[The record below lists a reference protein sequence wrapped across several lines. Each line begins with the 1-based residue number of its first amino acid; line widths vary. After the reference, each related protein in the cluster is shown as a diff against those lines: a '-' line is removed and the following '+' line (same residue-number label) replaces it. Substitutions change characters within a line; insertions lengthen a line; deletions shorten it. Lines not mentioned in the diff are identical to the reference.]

1 MGETDYGIN
10 IVKQVAEESWASGK
24 IEVIKIFETPLNFLI
39 NNSTAMYNV
48 VSTVGII
55 LMVVFFMISL
65 QDVVMDKNFNVE
77 ILFRNFMKLIIGV
90 AIVTNIGSIVLA
102 LNDFVIAVSTDLG
115 FQTQVSLS
123 TDFLEAK
130 NVATRFNKV
139 GMPVTESEG
148 LEMGSIVGI
157 AWFMKMLIYIVVW
170 VVAIKR
176 AIELSI
182 YYIISPIIFSDIF
195 TNRIIGAAGRLKRIL
210 GVYMELPFVMLTISF
225 GDIVV
230 KRIAGIS
237 QSGSAILITVLALFT
252 VLKTVG
258 SAKSYVQ
265 TIFSA

>member
-1 MGETDYGIN
+1 MGETDYSID
-10 IVKQVAEESWASGK
+10 IIKQVAEDSWATGE
-24 IEVIKIFETPLNFLI
+24 IEVINVFEQPLNFLI
-39 NNSTAMYNV
+39 NNSTAMYNI
-48 VSTVGII
+48 VSTIGVI

-77 ILFRNFMKLIIGV
+77 ILFRNFIKLIIGV

-102 LNDFVIAVSTDLG
+102 LNDFVIAVSQDLG
-115 FQTQVSLS
+115 FITKVSLS

-130 NVATRFNKV
+130 NVATRMNSR
-139 GMPVTESEG
+139 GMPVSSSEG
-148 LEMGSIVGI
+148 IEMGSFAAV
-157 AWFMKMLIYIVVW
+157 AWFMKILIYIVVW

-176 AIELSI
+176 AVELSI

-195 TNRIIGAAGRLKRIL
+195 TNRIIGVAGRLKRIL
-210 GVYMELPFVMLTISF
+210 GIYMELPFVMLTISF
-225 GDIVV
+225 GDVV
-230 KRIAGIS
+230 IKSIAGFS
-237 QSGSAILITVLALFT
+237 QSSSALLVTVLALFT